1 MTSAVDH
8 AKAAMIAEHME
19 LPEKGVLPEQQ
30 QHSNGDLQLINTIGE
45 IRRIPIPSSD
55 PNDPLNYSKWRKLG
69 ILVCC
74 CWFSIFSLVLVGGL
88 GPILG
93 VFIGLYAP
101 TGRTVQEVV
110 NLTTYPSLVMA
121 FVVLGSFLILPLSM
135 MFGRRPIFLG
145 CCVLLLGSTL
155 GAGAS
160 NSYNTHMACRI
171 LQGVAAGATES
182 VLPLIITDMSFVD
195 ERGLWFGV
203 YWGSQNLINTIFGIS
218 ASYLV
223 AVTSWR
229 YFYWVLA
236 IFAAGGLV
244 TGFFLLAETRYTR
257 SPASMDGQV
266 IFTDEWGV
274 THFLTD
280 AEARA
285 RLGDVHQPDDQ
296 EYREKTYLQH
306 LNPVSGTA
314 PNALKLG
321 LGANVKML
329 QACSSPGVIYAI
341 LASSIALGVGIAM
354 SLVYA
359 SILTTSFHWSEKSI
373 GLVNVGIFP
382 ASLAAMFYAGYCGD
396 KMNIWLAK
404 RRNGV
409 HLPEDTLVQLIL
421 PFFVGAIGIIIF
433 AVTANAPES
442 HSSWG
447 IIMGWTLYEFAFI
460 VVLITTTHFG
470 SEAFPKNPG
479 PALVVVIGV
488 KNIVSFGASF
498 GIVPMVHAFNYLTAF
513 MILFGI
519 YVGIFLLGIP
529 VYFFN
534 PKWRAYMAREK

>member
-1 MTSAVDH
+1 MASNKDLDKATMVADH
-8 AKAAMIAEHME
+8 LEM
-19 LPEKGVLPEQQ
+19 PEKGFSDHVQP
-30 QHSNGDLQLINTIGE
+30 SNGDLQLINTTGE
-45 IRRIPIPSSD
+45 VRRIPIPSSD

-69 ILVCC
+69 ILICC
-74 CWFSIFSLVLVGGL
+74 CWFSIFSLVLVGSL

-101 TGRTVQEVV
+101 AGKSVQQVV

-121 FVVLGSFLILPLSM
+121 FGSFLILPLSM
-135 MFGRRPIFLG
+135 MFGRRPIFLA
-145 CCVLLLGSTL
+145 CSILLLGSTF

-182 VLPLIITDMSFVD
+182 VLPLIITDMTFVD
-195 ERGLWFGV
+195 ERGLYFGI
-203 YWGSQNLINTIFGIS
+203 YWGTQNLINTVFGIS
-218 ASYLV
+218 SSYLV
-223 AVTSWR
+223 AATSWR
-229 YFYWVLA
+229 YFYWVLG
-236 IFAAGGLV
+236 IFAA
-244 TGFFLLAETRYTR
+244 TGIVAALFLLSETRYTR
-257 SPASMDGQV
+257 SPASMNGQV
-266 IFTDEWGV
+266 LFTDEWGV

-280 AEARA
+280 AEARE
-285 RLGDVHQPDDQ
+285 RFGVVQQSDSQ
-296 EYREKTYLQH
+296 EHRQKTYLKH
-306 LNPVSGTA
+306 LNPISGVA

-321 LGANVKML
+321 LGAELKML
-329 QACSSPGVIYAI
+329 QSLSSPGVIWAI
-341 LASSIALGVGIAM
+341 LVSSIVLGTGIAM

-359 SILTTSFHWSEKSI
+359 SILTTEFHWSEKAI

-382 ASLAAMFYAGYCGD
+382 ASLAAMFYAGYIGD
-396 KMNIWLAK
+396 KMNLWLAK

-409 HLPEDTLVQLIL
+409 HVPEDTLIQLIL
-421 PFFVGAIGIIIF
+421 PFIVGAIGIIIF
-433 AVTANAPES
+433 AVTANDPQN

-447 IIMGWTLYEFAFI
+447 IIMGWTLYEFGFI
-460 VVLITTTHFG
+460 IVLITTTHFG

-479 PALVVVIGV
+479 PALVVVIGS
-488 KNIVSFGASF
+488 KNIISFGASF
-498 GIVPMVHAFNYLTAF
+498 GIVPMVHAYNYLTAF

>member
-1 MTSAVDH
+1 
-8 AKAAMIAEHME
+8 
-19 LPEKGVLPEQQ
+19 
-30 QHSNGDLQLINTIGE
+30 
-45 IRRIPIPSSD
+45 
-55 PNDPLNYSKWRKLG
+55 
-69 ILVCC
+69 
-74 CWFSIFSLVLVGGL
+74 
-88 GPILG
+88 
-93 VFIGLYAP
+93 
-101 TGRTVQEVV
+101 
-110 NLTTYPSLVMA
+110 
-121 FVVLGSFLILPLSM
+121 M

-145 CCVLLLGSTL
+145 CCILLLGSTL

-171 LQGVAAGATES
+171 LQGIAAGATES

-203 YWGSQNLINTIFGIS
+203 YWGSQNLINTAFGIS

-223 AVTSWR
+223 AATSWR
-229 YFYWVLA
+229 YFYWILS
-236 IFAAGGLV
+236 IFAAAGLV
-244 TGFFLLAETRYTR
+244 IGFFLLSETRYTR
-257 SPASMDGQV
+257 TPASMNGQV

-280 AEARA
+280 AEARE
-285 RLGDVHQPDDQ
+285 RIGHVQESDEQ
-296 EYREKTYLQH
+296 EYRQKTYLQH
-306 LNPVSGTA
+306 LSPVSGVA

-341 LASSIALGVGIAM
+341 LVSSIALGVGIAM

-373 GLVNVGIFP
+373 GLVNVGILP
-382 ASLAAMFYAGYCGD
+382 ASFAAMFYAGYCGD
-396 KMNIWLAK
+396 KMNLWLAK

-409 HLPEDTLVQLIL
+409 HVPEDTLVQLIL
-421 PFFVGAIGIIIF
+421 PFLVGAIGIIIF
-433 AVTANAPES
+433 AITANDPENY
-442 HSSWG
+442 SSWG

-488 KNIVSFGASF
+488 KNIISFGASF